1 MRVLGIDT
9 SSADG
14 SVALVERLD
23 GGGPQ
28 LVAEMRAR
36 VSNAHGESLLPLVDA
51 VLRAANVSLAD
62 VDRIAVGVGP
72 GSFTGTRIGVATAK
86 GLALGASR
94 PLTGVD
100 AFTALAAERGPSDL
114 PVVVAID
121 ARKGEVYVAVVE
133 QGVVHDPAHVPPGV
147 AFAHVEA
154 RLGGRPFAVAGDG
167 VELVAALAGRRTAP
181 EFRDAPRAATVARL
195 ALGATTDEVATLEP
209 LYVRPPD
216 ITLPAG
222 GLPVIQI
229 SGAIPRT

>member
-23 GGGPQ
+23 GAPQ

-51 VLRAANVSLAD
+51 VLRAAAVGLAD
-62 VDRIAVGVGP
+62 VDRIAVGIGP

-86 GLALGASR
+86 GLALGAGR

-100 AFTALAAERGPSDL
+100 AFTALAADVESREL

-121 ARKGEVYVAVVE
+121 ARKAEVYVAVVE
-133 QGVVHDPAHVPPGV
+133 GGAVHVPAHLPPDA
-147 AFAHVEA
+147 AFAHVA
-154 RLGGRPFAVAGDG
+154 AHLAGRPFVAVGDG
-167 VELVAALAGRRTAP
+167 VELVPALAGRRVP
-181 EFRDAPRAATVARL
+181 VFREAPRAATVARL
-195 ALGATTDEVATLEP
+195 ALDATVDAVAELEP

-222 GLPVIQI
+222 GLPMLQI
-229 SGAIPRT
+229 SSVITGT